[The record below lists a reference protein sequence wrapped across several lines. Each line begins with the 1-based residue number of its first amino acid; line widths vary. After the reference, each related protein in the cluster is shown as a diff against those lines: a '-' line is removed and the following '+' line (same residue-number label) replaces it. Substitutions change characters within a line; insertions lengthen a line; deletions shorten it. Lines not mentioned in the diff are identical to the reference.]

1 MYYVWKAG
9 RGLGKEASEIPR
21 MNLAARARAAGSTA
35 FVAIQEMAIEMAA
48 ILTHFVKVR
57 TCTFSLRTS
66 GWDKTRPDRPLA
78 TAMR

>member
-9 RGLGKEASEIPR
+9 RGLGKEASER
-21 MNLAARARAAGSTA
+21 VNLAARARAASSMA

-48 ILTHFVKVR
+48 ILMHFVKVR
-57 TCTFSLRTS
+57 TCTFSLRKS